1 MRSQTRLSGLRNTCI
16 RAKCD
21 NPHVCPATH
30 RCLLYGAGRRTLSD
44 YLICRIFVRAEP
56 FWYLHMYF
64 VQRAAPSQ
72 CVFAGVCP
80 DTEQCSHQKPCFAEE
95 VQKTETGPAIVE
107 VDERECSSC
116 FCKPPFCFITARDTA
131 VASLFT
137 ETARK
142 IYYSAIRKHFHLF
155 RSCGGG
161 GRACMCMDSAP

>member
-80 DTEQCSHQKPCFAEE
+80 DTEQCYLALPKKSKRHKQGQRLLKLMKESVPLVF
-95 VQKTETGPAIVE
+95 
-107 VDERECSSC
+107 
-116 FCKPPFCFITARDTA
+116 
-131 VASLFT
+131 ASLLSVLLRR
-137 ETARK
+137 E
-142 IYYSAIRKHFHLF
+142 IQQ
-155 RSCGGG
+155 
-161 GRACMCMDSAP
+161 